1 MRPHRVQVFRD
12 ERGRWRWQRRAGNHV
27 IVAQSLKTYASR
39 WYCVRKAKRQVP
51 RDVEFVIEF
60 E

>member
-12 ERGRWRWQRRAGNHV
+12 ARGKWRWRRRAGNHRV
-27 IVAQSLKTYASR
+27 VAASSQGYSSR
-39 WYCVRKAKRQVP
+39 WYCVRKAKRKVP
-51 RDVEFVIEF
+51 ADVEFVVEF